1 MTKLELIGWKQGIQ
15 TVSVI
20 EAVQNYSTTSLVRA
34 KHLVEQVLGGHT
46 VELTF
51 ENETKMKEFKR
62 IVEALGVIC
71 R

>member
-20 EAVQNYSTTSLVRA
+20 EAVQNYSTTSLVLA